1 MEFNLT
7 PGQQHFWNVLKF
19 DPKTMAD
26 ELGNLMQDARLRYG
40 DNSDEFFNTV
50 DRCVFLSMQ
59 QCQNDI
65 DLLRMTRHWISK
77 MQLPFDANKM
87 KSTDPLHHRIGSL
100 VSKLSET
107 QSGKQSMEWN

>member
-7 PGQQHFWNVLKF
+7 PEQQHFWNVLKF

-40 DNSDEFFNTV
+40 DNSIEFHDTV

-65 DLLRMTRHWISK
+65 DLLRMTKHWLSK

-87 KSTDPLHHRIGSL
+87 NQFDLLHNRIGSL

-107 QSGKQSMEWN
+107 PSGKQLMEWN

>member
-1 MEFNLT
+1 LEFKLT
-7 PGQQHFWNVLKF
+7 PDQQHFWNILKF

-26 ELGNLMQDARLRYG
+26 ELGNLMQDAKLRYG
-40 DNSDEFFNTV
+40 DDSNEFHDTV

-65 DLLRMTRHWISK
+65 DLLRMTKHWLSK

-87 KSTDPLHHRIGSL
+87 KSTDPLHNRIGGL
-100 VSKLSET
+100 VSKLIET
-107 QSGKQSMEWN
+107 QSGKQLMEWN

>member
-1 MEFNLT
+1 MEFKLT
-7 PGQQHFWNVLKF
+7 PDQQHFWNILKF

-26 ELGNLMQDARLRYG
+26 ELGNLMQDAKLRYG
-40 DNSDEFFNTV
+40 DDSNEFHDTV

-65 DLLRMTRHWISK
+65 DLLRMTKHWLSK

-87 KSTDPLHHRIGSL
+87 KSTDPLHNRIGGL
-100 VSKLSET
+100 VSKLIET
-107 QSGKQSMEWN
+107 QSGKQLMEWN

>member
-1 MEFNLT
+1 MEFKLT
-7 PGQQHFWNVLKF
+7 PDQQHFWNILKF

-26 ELGNLMQDARLRYG
+26 ELGNLMQDAKLRYG
-40 DNSDEFFNTV
+40 DDSNEFHDTV

-65 DLLRMTRHWISK
+65 DLLRMTKHWLSK

-87 KSTDPLHHRIGSL
+87 KSTDPLHNRIGGL
-100 VSKLSET
+100 ISKLIET
-107 QSGKQSMEWN
+107 QSGKQLMEWN

>member
-1 MEFNLT
+1 LEIILT
-7 PGQQHFWNVLKF
+7 PEQQHFWNVLKF

-40 DNSDEFFNTV
+40 DASNEFSNTV
-50 DRCVFLSMQ
+50 DRCVFLSIQ

-65 DLLRMTRHWISK
+65 DLLRMTKHWLSK
-77 MQLPFDANKM
+77 MQLPFDSDKM
-87 KSTDPLHHRIGSL
+87 KSTDPLHNRIGGL

>member
-1 MEFNLT
+1 MT
-7 PGQQHFWNVLKF
+7 PDQQHFWNILKF

-26 ELGNLMQDARLRYG
+26 ELGNLMQDAKLRYG
-40 DNSDEFFNTV
+40 DDSNEFHDTV

-65 DLLRMTRHWISK
+65 DLLRMTKHWLSK

-87 KSTDPLHHRIGSL
+87 KSTDPLHNRIGGL
-100 VSKLSET
+100 VSTLIET
-107 QSGKQSMEWN
+107 QSGKQLMEWN